1 MKIRKQH
8 DDNLLVTLLIIAIIL
23 FVIDIIAGITVF
35 ICSGG
40 ILF

>member
-1 MKIRKQH
+1 MKIRKHH
-8 DDNLLVTLLIIAIIL
+8 DDNLLVTLLITAIIL